1 MDIRE
6 MRYFARVA
14 QDGNFSVAASKLDI
28 SQPALSK
35 VIKKMEDE
43 VGAPLFHMFQ
53 RRQRLTDVGEL
64 LLKKVARV
72 INEYDGIVESNEM
85 DKMIYQGQV
94 YLGIPPI
101 AGTCYFSEFL
111 AGFSQEYP
119 GIKLRISEEGTE
131 RIRADVSA
139 GLLDVGCVSA
149 PVSDSLFD
157 HVRFVRDP
165 YCLVVGTRHPLAGRT
180 SVRLEELKQEAF
192 ILSGEEYAVSHT
204 IRAACCEVGFE
215 PNVALIS
222 SRWDFIVQLVQQDYG
237 IAIQPRSLFDRFLFP
252 GVCVVQLDHPAM
264 EHSLELIT
272 KRNAVV
278 FRSTNCF
285 TSYVMRQISG
295 GGFRTSFQ
303 EPITYIG

>member
-43 VGAPLFHMFQ
+43 VGTQLFHMFQ
-53 RRQRLTDVGEL
+53 RRQRLTDAGEQL
-64 LLKKVARV
+64 LAKVTRV
-72 INEYDGIVESNEM
+72 INEYDSIVESNDM
-85 DKMIYQGQV
+85 GKTIYQGQV
-94 YLGIPPI
+94 FLGIPPI
-101 AGTCYFSEFL
+101 AGTCYFSELL
-111 AGFSQEYP
+111 AGFSREYP

-131 RIRADVSA
+131 RIRQDVSA

-149 PVSDSLFD
+149 PVADSLFD
-157 HVRFVRDP
+157 HVCFIRDP
-165 YCLVVGTRHPLAGRT
+165 YCLVVNARHPLAGRT
-180 SVRLEELKQEAF
+180 SVRLEELRREAF
-192 ILSGEEYAVSHT
+192 ILSGGEFAVSRT

-215 PNVALIS
+215 PNVALVS
-222 SRWDFIVQLVQQDYG
+222 SRWDFIVQLVAQGYG
-237 IAIQPRSLFDRFLFP
+237 VAIQPRSLFERFRFP
-252 GVCVVQLDHPAM
+252 GVWIAALDHPAM

-285 TSYVMRQISG
+285 TSYVMSRLSG
-295 GGFRTSFQ
+295 RGFQSSFR
-303 EPITYIG
+303 EPITYTG

>member
-53 RRQRLTDVGEL
+53 RRQRLTDAGERL
-64 LLKKVARV
+64 LAKVTRV
-72 INEYDGIVESNEM
+72 INEYDSIVESNEM
-85 DKMIYQGQV
+85 GKTIYQGQV
-94 YLGIPPI
+94 FLGIPPI
-101 AGTCYFSEFL
+101 AGTCYFSELL
-111 AGFSQEYP
+111 AGFSREYP
-119 GIKLRISEEGTE
+119 GIKLRITEEGTE
-131 RIRADVSA
+131 RIRQDVSA

-149 PVSDSLFD
+149 PVSDRLFD
-157 HVRFVRDP
+157 HAFFVRDP
-165 YCLVVGTRHPLAGRT
+165 FCLVVNAQHPLAGRS
-180 SVRLEELKQEAF
+180 SVRLEELKRESF
-192 ILSGEEYAVSHT
+192 ILSGGEYAISRT
-204 IRAACCEVGFE
+204 LRAACCEVGFE
-215 PNVALIS
+215 PNVALVS
-222 SRWDFIVQLVQQDYG
+222 SQWDFIVQLVGQGYG
-237 IAIQPRSLFDRFLFP
+237 VAIQPRSLFDRFDFP
-252 GVCVVQLDHPAM
+252 GVRIMALDHPAM

-272 KRNAVV
+272 KRTAMV

-285 TSYVMRQISG
+285 ISYVMSQISG
-295 GGFRTSFQ
+295 GGFRSSFR